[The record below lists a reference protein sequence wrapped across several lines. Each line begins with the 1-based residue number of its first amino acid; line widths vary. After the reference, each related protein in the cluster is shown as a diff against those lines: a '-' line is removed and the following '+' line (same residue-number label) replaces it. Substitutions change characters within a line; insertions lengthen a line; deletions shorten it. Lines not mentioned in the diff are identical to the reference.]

1 MKRREDGRGGRPVK
15 VGSALSSWLDEAGL
29 GTRLEQVQALDR
41 WRGAVGPQIA
51 AVTRPET
58 VNAQGTLWVRVTTSA
73 WANELSLMSPRILS
87 QLNRGV
93 VPKAQIKEIRWL
105 VGPSHSE

>member
-1 MKRREDGRGGRPVK
+1 MSRRQDGRGGRPVT
-15 VGSALSSWLDEAGL
+15 VGSALTTWLDHAGL
-29 GTRLEQVQALDR
+29 GRRLELVQALDR
-41 WRGAVGPQIA
+41 WRGAVGPQIS

-73 WANELSLMSPRILS
+73 WANELSLMSPGILA

-93 VPKAQIKEIRWL
+93 APKAQIREIRWL
-105 VGPSHSE
+105 VGPGSSD